1 MEERNHMQNA
11 ELGTIVKIS
20 GPVLDVQ
27 FPAGIPALHNL
38 LSTEDGVHMEVAAHL
53 SAGLVRAIALEGDRR
68 PLLRNK
74 GSGYRRIYQS
84 AGGKRCIGPRCQCAW
99 GAYR

>member
-1 MEERNHMQNA
+1 MQNA

-53 SAGLVRAIALEGDRR
+53 SAGLVRAIALEATEGLCCGTKVLDT
-68 PLLRNK
+68 
-74 GSGYRRIYQS
+74 GAIYQS